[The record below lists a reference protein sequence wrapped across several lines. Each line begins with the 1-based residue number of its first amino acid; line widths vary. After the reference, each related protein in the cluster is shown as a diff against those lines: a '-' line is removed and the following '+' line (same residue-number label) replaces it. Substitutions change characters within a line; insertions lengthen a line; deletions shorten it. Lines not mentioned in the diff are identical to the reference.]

1 MKTIRSAMVIAT
13 LLLTV
18 GGCESTA
25 PKTLEDFQWVSVQDQ
40 NSVTDGI
47 DAQSFFG
54 DVDFIG
60 QFKTPSLCY
69 NIAASFSKSGSTLT
83 LRVDAKSTNSPNCNQ
98 TPGGFQYTG
107 VLRHLDA
114 GMYTFHVIHA
124 VEGQTPQEFSVSL
137 TI

>member
-1 MKTIRSAMVIAT
+1 LVLAI
-13 LLLTV
+13 

-25 PKTLEDFQWVSVQDQ
+25 PKTLEQFDWVAVEDQ

-47 DAQSFFG
+47 DAQAFFG

-60 QFKTPSLCY
+60 QFRTSSLCY
-69 NIAASFSKSGSTLT
+69 NIIPSFSKSGSTLT
-83 LRVDAKSTNSPNCNQ
+83 LRVDAKSTNSANCNQ

-107 VLRHLDA
+107 VLRHLDP
-114 GMYTFHVIHA
+114 GTYTFKIIHA
-124 VEGQTPQEFSVSL
+124 VEGSTPQEFSVSV